1 MSKCMAL
8 KLYKLPVFEPVSK
21 DYYVEIEGQSVDIRP
36 VTVSSKPTNELYR
49 GTQRD
54 IEETEQASM
63 INFDFEG
70 TVKIRIVCA
79 WEIFYSRVL
88 PLSKGII
95 PVRGEKNKGDEVSFE
110 ISEPGQYVF
119 EVNGLHKPL
128 HIFANPMETDKPDPY
143 APNVDYRQPEEK
155 LNFPGNFYEGK
166 YTVLP
171 DGKDILYFGPGIHQ
185 PYVIELKSNQSVYID
200 GGAIVYGII
209 LSDKQENIRI
219 YGRGILSGARF
230 DRQDHSTKLRDT
242 IMISNSKNISVEG
255 IVIEN
260 SVIYQ
265 IATVGGSD
273 INIDNVK
280 ILSWRR
286 NSDGIDIHNSQNVT
300 IRNCFVRAF
309 DDAIVIKGQ
318 HKYAGFLTNHAPTAD
333 ILVEKCVIWG
343 DWGRAVEF
351 GAETS
356 ADRMN
361 NITIRNCDIIH
372 FALTAIDIQPCG
384 DAPIYDI
391 LFENIRVH
399 DPIDP
404 LIYPRLIEIFIRN
417 MLWMEGETL
426 GSVRNVTFRN
436 ISYNG
441 LVICPCRFIGES
453 DEHNIKDIHLENI
466 TLNGRLLDG
475 EEDLISPVIINDYA
489 DNIYIN
495 GREIDRSRCRI
506 EKEEDTCSN
515 YLVGNGAYIVV

>member
-1 MSKCMAL
+1 MSKCTAL
-8 KLYKLPVFEPVSK
+8 KLYKLPVFAPVSK
-21 DYYVEIEGQSVDIRP
+21 DYYVEIEGQQVDVCP

-54 IEETEQASM
+54 IEETEQASV

-79 WEIFYSRVL
+79 WEIFYSRVI

-95 PVRGEKNKGDEVSFE
+95 PIKGEKNKGDEVSFE

-128 HIFANPMETDKPDPY
+128 HIFANPMETDKPDCN
-143 APNVDYRQPEEK
+143 APNVDLRQPDEK
-155 LNFPGNFYEGK
+155 LDFPGNFYTGNHTVLAEGK
-166 YTVLP
+166 DV
-171 DGKDILYFGPGIHQ
+171 LYFGPGIHH
-185 PYVIELKSNQSVYID
+185 PHVIELKSNQSVYID
-200 GGAIVYGII
+200 GGAIVYGTVFAENR
-209 LSDKQENIRI
+209 KNIRI

-230 DRQDHSTKLRDT
+230 KRQDHFDLLSRTMVLAHVE
-242 IMISNSKNISVEG
+242 NASVEG
-255 IVIEN
+255 IIIEDAP
-260 SVIYQ
+260 IYQ
-265 IATVGGSD
+265 IATVGGGN
-273 INIDNVK
+273 INIDNIK
-280 ILSWRR
+280 IFSWRR
-286 NSDGIDIHNSQNVT
+286 NSDGIDIHNSRNVN

-318 HKYAGFLTNHAPTAD
+318 HSYTGFLTNHAPTSD

-343 DWGRAVEF
+343 DWGRAIEF

-361 NITIRNCDIIH
+361 NIVIRDCDVIH
-372 FALTAIDIQPCG
+372 FAFTALDIQPCG

-391 LFENIRVH
+391 LFEDIRVN

-417 MLWMEGETL
+417 MLWMEGESL
-426 GSVRNVTFRN
+426 GSVRNVTYRN

-453 DEHNIKDIHLENI
+453 NEHDIKNIYLENI
-466 TLNGRLLDG
+466 TVNGRLL
-475 EEDLISPVIINDYA
+475 ESETDLISPVILNDYA
-489 DNIYIN
+489 DDIYIN
-495 GREIDRSRCRI
+495 GRAVDRERCHV
-506 EKEEDTCSN
+506 EDEEETCSR
-515 YLVGNGAYIVV
+515 YLVGNGAYIKV

>member
-1 MSKCMAL
+1 MSKCKAL
-8 KLYKLPVFEPVSK
+8 KLYNIPVFAPISK
-21 DYYVEIEGQSVDIRP
+21 DYYVEIEGQAADVHP

-49 GTQRD
+49 GTQRTV
-54 IEETEQASM
+54 EETEQASM

-70 TVKIRIVCA
+70 IVKIRIVCA

-88 PLSKGII
+88 PLSKGIK
-95 PVRGEKNKGDEVSFE
+95 PVKGEKNKGDEVSFE

-128 HIFANPMETDKPDPY
+128 HIFANPMETDKPDPN
-143 APNVDYRQPEEK
+143 ALNVDYRQPDEK
-155 LNFPGNFYEGK
+155 LDFPGNYYGK
-166 YTVLP
+166 KNTVLRE
-171 DGKDILYFGPGIHQ
+171 GKDILYFGPGIHQ
-185 PYVIELKSNQSVYID
+185 PYVIEPKSNQSVYID
-200 GGAIVYGII
+200 GGAIVFGVII
-209 LSDKQENIRI
+209 ADKQENIRI

-230 DRQDHSTKLRDT
+230 DRQDHSSKLART
-242 IMISNSKNISVEG
+242 MIISNSENVSVEG
-255 IVIEN
+255 IVIED

-265 IATVGGSD
+265 IATIGGSN

-280 ILSWRR
+280 IFSWRR
-286 NSDGIDIHNSQNVT
+286 NSDGIDIHNSQNVN

-318 HKYAGFLTNHAPTAD
+318 HGYAGYLTNHEPTSD
-333 ILVEKCVIWG
+333 ILVENCVVWG
-343 DWGRAVEF
+343 DWGRAIEF

-361 NITIRNCDIIH
+361 NIVVRNCDIIH
-372 FALTAIDIQPCG
+372 FALVALDIQPCG

-391 LFENIRVH
+391 LFEDIRIY
-399 DPIDP
+399 DPIDS

-417 MLWMEGETL
+417 MLWLEGEKL
-426 GSVRNVTFRN
+426 GSVRDVTFRN

-453 DEHNIKDIHLENI
+453 DEHNIRDVHLENI
-466 TLNGRLLDG
+466 TINGRMLDC
-475 EEDLISPVIINDYA
+475 EDDLISPVIINDYA
-489 DNIYIN
+489 EEIVIN
-495 GREIDRSRCRI
+495 GRAIERSRCRV
-506 EKEEDTCSN
+506 ESEEDTANS